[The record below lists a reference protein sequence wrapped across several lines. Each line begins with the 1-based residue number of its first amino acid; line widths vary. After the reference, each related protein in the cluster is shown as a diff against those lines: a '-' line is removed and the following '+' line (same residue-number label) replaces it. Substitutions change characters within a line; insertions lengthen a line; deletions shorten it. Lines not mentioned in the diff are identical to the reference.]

1 MLPPSLVIRSGVPA
15 RFGVQVPAG
24 RDAEVWVELESGGVR
39 TDVSA
44 LPGADPHIARL
55 HQGGEVAELTW
66 QLPADLPLGWHSI
79 HVRVAGSGATGDG
92 RCVLVVV
99 PGHLQLPQPLDQRR
113 LWGWTTQLYALR
125 SRRSWGMGDLV
136 DLAELAAW
144 SGRTL
149 NAGFVVVNPLHAT
162 EPLAPIEP
170 SPYLPTSR
178 RFASP
183 LYLRIEAI
191 PEYSYLGP
199 AGRARIDELAAATA
213 SQNLTDDLL
222 DRDAVWAAKRA
233 ALELVHEVARGPGR
247 EAAYRSFVE
256 AEGRALCDFA
266 TWCALAEVHGADW
279 STWPTELQSPESP
292 AVAAASRELA
302 SLVDFHSWLQ
312 WLLDEQR
319 AAAARSAADAGMAL
333 GIVHD
338 LAVGVHG
345 EGADSWALQRV
356 VAKGMSVGAPPD
368 EFNPRGQ
375 VWSQPPLQPNRLA
388 EAGYLPYR
396 DVVRS
401 NCRHAGGVR
410 VDHVM
415 GLFRLWWVPE
425 GRPAD
430 EGTYVRYD
438 HEALVGILALEA
450 QRAGAVV
457 IGEDL
462 GTVEPWV
469 REHMR
474 ERGMLG
480 TSVLWFERDRDG
492 PLAPQRWRHLCL
504 ATVDTHDLPPISSYL
519 SGEHLRLADRL
530 GLLTQPYEEIAE
542 VHARSVEE
550 WLELLRQLR
559 LLRPNATEREV
570 MVALHRFLAR
580 TPALL
585 VGVSVAD
592 AVGDRR
598 PVNLPGTIDEYP
610 NWRLPLTN
618 GEGKPV
624 LLEDLAADPLVRELA
639 HALTVAL
646 G

>member
-1 MLPPSLVIRSGVPA
+1 
-15 RFGVQVPAG
+15 
-24 RDAEVWVELESGGVR
+24 
-39 TDVSA
+39 
-44 LPGADPHIARL
+44 
-55 HQGGEVAELTW
+55 
-66 QLPADLPLGWHSI
+66 
-79 HVRVAGSGATGDG
+79 
-92 RCVLVVV
+92 
-99 PGHLQLPQPLDQRR
+99 
-113 LWGWTTQLYALR
+113 
-125 SRRSWGMGDLV
+125 
-136 DLAELAAW
+136 
-144 SGRTL
+144 
-149 NAGFVVVNPLHAT
+149 
-162 EPLAPIEP
+162 
-170 SPYLPTSR
+170 
-178 RFASP
+178 
-183 LYLRIEAI
+183 
-191 PEYSYLGP
+191 
-199 AGRARIDELAAATA
+199 
-213 SQNLTDDLL
+213 
-222 DRDAVWAAKRA
+222 
-233 ALELVHEVARGPGR
+233 
-247 EAAYRSFVE
+247 
-256 AEGRALCDFA
+256 
-266 TWCALAEVHGADW
+266 
-279 STWPTELQSPESP
+279 
-292 AVAAASRELA
+292 
-302 SLVDFHSWLQ
+302 
-312 WLLDEQR
+312 
-319 AAAARSAADAGMAL
+319 
-333 GIVHD
+333 
-338 LAVGVHG
+338 
-345 EGADSWALQRV
+345 
-356 VAKGMSVGAPPD
+356 MSVGAPPD

-530 GLLTQPYEEIAE
+530 GLLTQPYEEIAKA
-542 VHARSVEE
+542 HARSVEE